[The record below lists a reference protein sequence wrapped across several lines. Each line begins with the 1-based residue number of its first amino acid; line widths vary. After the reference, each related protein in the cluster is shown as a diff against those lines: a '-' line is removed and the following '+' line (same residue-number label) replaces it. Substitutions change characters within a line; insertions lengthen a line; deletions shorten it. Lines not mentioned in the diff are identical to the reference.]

1 MLISGNKRPLLLS
14 DEAGNEPFGHAPI
27 VLPRTFNFAFLKLTD
42 SESSLKEISDA
53 STHQIFSKHGQREK
67 LTSLKV
73 TFSLEK
79 FNLSA
84 SPQKLFSSTKKER
97 DFVDLIQ
104 IFQL

>member
-1 MLISGNKRPLLLS
+1 MLISGSKKPLLLS

-27 VLPRTFNFAFLKLTD
+27 VLPRTFNFAFLKLTV

-97 DFVDLIQ
+97 DSE
-104 IFQL
+104 